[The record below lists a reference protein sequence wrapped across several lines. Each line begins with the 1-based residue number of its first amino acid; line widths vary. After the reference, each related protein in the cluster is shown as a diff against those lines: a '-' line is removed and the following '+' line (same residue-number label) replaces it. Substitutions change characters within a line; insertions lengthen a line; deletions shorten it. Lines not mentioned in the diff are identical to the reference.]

1 MNHKECE
8 AINARLPPRFR
19 GRSGHRALLESL
31 TLRVSVS
38 GTRGKSALTKATAR
52 ALHDRG
58 LSVHAKVTGT
68 DPLSFKDGQ
77 WHPIKRDPKH
87 KAILEEN
94 MWEVKRYW
102 PMDACVL
109 ENQGITPYTMNV
121 FNELFVRPNY
131 LFIANVRRDHA
142 GDLARSL
149 PRMAKAFA
157 HSAPRKTTL
166 VNGERD
172 PGLIKIMERVSKDRG
187 VRFLDASPKRMEI
200 PGLEN
205 ISILDTFLKDWID
218 EGLTASEQATM
229 RAQLQ
234 KRFTWGPSSLKG
246 VMWFHGAEI
255 NDVDST
261 RDVFRYLQKKRRL
274 PTTMVAYFR
283 HDRTDRTATF
293 IPYLRSLLKEGEIER
308 VVVGGHRASMAARI
322 LRRHG
327 AVWEIKEKPGSVKR
341 LMELLARECQGGA
354 VMTVANGVPPW
365 PKEFALAMHPQRSP
379 APETKDKTTRRLP
392 APVGGRSP
400 RYGVG
405 DAQGVSA

>member
-1 MNHKECE
+1 MNHKERE
-8 AINARLPPRFR
+8 AIDAGLPPRFR
-19 GRSGHRALLESL
+19 GRAGHQALLDSM

-38 GTRGKSALTKATAR
+38 GTRGKSALTKSTAQ

-58 LSVHAKVTGT
+58 LSVYAKVTGT
-68 DPLSFKDGQ
+68 DPLSFKDGK
-77 WHPIKRDPKH
+77 WNPIKRDPKN

-172 PGLIKIMERVSKDRG
+172 PKLIKIMEKVCKDRG
-187 VRFLDASPKRMEI
+187 VRFLDASPERMEI

-205 ISILDTFLKDWID
+205 IAILDTFLQDWIG
-218 EGLTASEQATM
+218 EGLTSSEKSTL
-229 RAQLQ
+229 RSRLQ
-234 KRFTWGPSSLKG
+234 KRFTWGPSSLEG
-246 VMWFHGAEI
+246 VKWFHGAEI

-261 RDVFRYLQKKRRL
+261 REVFNYLQKKHPL

-293 IPYLRSLLKEGEIER
+293 IPYLRDLLKEGKIER
-308 VVVGGHRASMAARI
+308 VVLGGHRASMAARI
-322 LRRHG
+322 LRSHG
-327 AVWEIKEKPGSVKR
+327 AVWEIKERPGSVNR
-341 LMELLARECQGGA
+341 LMELLARECHRGA
-354 VMTVANGVPPW
+354 VMSVANGVPPW
-365 PKEFALAMHPQRSP
+365 PKEFALAMDPKGSP
-379 APETKDKTTRRLP
+379 APETKGRPGR
-392 APVGGRSP
+392 PVQVPIGGRTP
-400 RYGVG
+400 RYKQG
-405 DAQGVSA
+405 DAQGVSI